1 MDSKEP
7 SSASDSRFA
16 GRAGSADSVYDPL
29 KGDPSGVDDVSTPE
43 ERNASEERNAPAFPF
58 LTFDPSL
65 KELTSSGGRHRRR
78 EVDVLRPEDEVSF
91 MGHPLTGGGQRPWQD
106 ESVPSGAGYPGFPS
120 SPADASGYGGEILEG
135 EVVGSDEAAGDA
147 PGREDNTPDGQ
158 DLYTHPSE
166 DTFERPGVGGADAR
180 PDDLVSGGVDS
191 DDVSVA
197 DVTGPQSSAVKTKP
211 AAAKTINPS
220 TAKAKFSAA
229 KTKQAESGKKPT
241 GRRYPHAKFWSTV
254 AGSVASLMMTLDMTI
269 VLVALPDIGES
280 LKLSLSGSQW
290 IVNAYTLAFAAL
302 LLGVGSLSD
311 LVGRRGIFI
320 VGQLIFVAA
329 SVGCMT
335 ADAENWMIV
344 ARAIQG
350 AGGAM
355 VFGSSLPLLSDVFG
369 PGEEKQ
375 RTSAVAVFMA
385 AGAAA
390 VALGP
395 LVGGAII
402 EFFDWRWIF
411 AINIPIGLL
420 IIGGTLFGVP
430 KDAQQWRQQALE
442 ERKAHLLAEGYAEEV
457 EKLENRE
464 VEESV
469 PPISWL
475 TLIVASVFL
484 FALNY
489 ALLTG
494 PDDGWTDGKVFIG
507 FGVSLAGLVILV
519 WMQLAKGDKA
529 MIDVRMF
536 TIPSFSAVT
545 IVAFAARLF
554 SFGMMPYIILWLSG
568 AVGLTSLEV
577 GYVTTALAIPIIL
590 FSPVAIQLGKRI
602 KVSAIQALGMIII
615 AAGLLLGLKLNSNS
629 GWVDIIPMYIV
640 VGIGTGLMLPHLMD
654 VAVSVVAPRKTGTA
668 TGIANTAFPLGTS
681 FGVAIY
687 GAIITAATSSG
698 LKAVSFPTASVMNTQ
713 AGAAQ
718 QMPPGASAPVPQ
730 LPPGAVLS
738 PDKST
743 ITMDAPQKIVDLAS
757 SGQFSIIRQHAPMFV
772 DKALES
778 YINGLHNVLIIAA
791 VLAAVGALV
800 ALIFIRDKDRY
811 EIRIQKEF

>member
-7 SSASDSRFA
+7 SSASDSQFV
-16 GRAGSADSVYDPL
+16 GRAGSADSAYDPW
-29 KGDPSGVDDVSTPE
+29 KGDPSGADDVS
-43 ERNASEERNAPAFPF
+43 ASEERNAPAFPF

-78 EVDVLRPEDEVSF
+78 EVDVLRTEDEVSF
-91 MGHPLTGGGQRPWQD
+91 MGYPLTGGGQRQRQD
-106 ESVPSGAGYPGFPS
+106 ESEPSAAGYPGFPS
-120 SPADASGYGGEILEG
+120 SPTDASGYDGEILEG
-135 EVVGSDEAAGDA
+135 EVLGTDDAADDA
-147 PGREDNTPDGQ
+147 PGRDDHTPHDPG
-158 DLYTHPSE
+158 LYTHSAE
-166 DTFERPGVGGADAR
+166 DTFDRSEVGDTDAR
-180 PDDLVSGGVDS
+180 PADLMGGDGDVDS
-191 DDVSVA
+191 DDVPAA
-197 DVTGPQSSAVKTKP
+197 DAAAPQLSAVKTKP
-211 AAAKTINPS
+211 VATKTKPS
-220 TAKAKFSAA
+220 TKKAKSSAA
-229 KTKQAESGKKPT
+229 KTKPAKSGKKPT

-320 VGQLIFVAA
+320 VGQLVFVAA

-395 LVGGAII
+395 LVGGAIV

-420 IIGGTLFGVP
+420 IIVGTLIGVP
-430 KDAQQWRQQALE
+430 KDAQQWRRQALE
-442 ERKAHLLAEGYAEEV
+442 DRKARLLAEGHVDEV
-457 EKLENRE
+457 EKLEE
-464 VEESV
+464 QQVEETV

-507 FGVSLAGLVILV
+507 FGVSLAGLVLMV

-536 TIPSFSAVT
+536 VIPSFSAVT

-554 SFGMMPYIILWLSG
+554 SFGMMPYIVLWLSG
-568 AVGLTSLEV
+568 AVGLSSLEV

-590 FSPVAIQLGKRI
+590 FSPVAIQLGKKI

-687 GAIITAATSSG
+687 GAILTAATSSG

-713 AGAAQ
+713 AGAQ
-718 QMPPGASAPVPQ
+718 QLPPGVPAPAPQ

-757 SGQFSIIRQHAPMFV
+757 SGQFPLIRQHAPMFA

-811 EIRIQKEF
+811 EIRSQKERKG

>member
-7 SSASDSRFA
+7 SSASDSQFA
-16 GRAGSADSVYDPL
+16 GRAGSADSAYDPW
-29 KGDPSGVDDVSTPE
+29 KGDPSGVDD
-43 ERNASEERNAPAFPF
+43 ASAPEERNAPAFPF

-78 EVDVLRPEDEVSF
+78 EVDVLRPEEEVSF
-91 MGHPLTGGGQRPWQD
+91 MGHPLTGGGQRQRQD
-106 ESVPSGAGYPGFPS
+106 ESEPSGSGYPGFPS
-120 SPADASGYGGEILEG
+120 SPTGASGYDGEILEG
-135 EVVGSDEAAGDA
+135 EVLGTDDGADDA
-147 PGREDNTPDGQ
+147 PGREDDTSHDQG
-158 DLYTHPSE
+158 LYTQPVG
-166 DTFERPGVGGADAR
+166 TFDRPEVGDADAR
-180 PDDLVSGGVDS
+180 PDDLVSGDADRGGVPA
-191 DDVSVA
+191 A

-211 AAAKTINPS
+211 ATKTKPS
-220 TAKAKFSAA
+220 TKTAKNSGA
-229 KTKQAESGKKPT
+229 KTKPAKPGKKPT

-320 VGQLIFVAA
+320 VGQLVFVAA

-395 LVGGAII
+395 LVGGAIV

-420 IIGGTLFGVP
+420 IIVGTLIGVP
-430 KDAQQWRQQALE
+430 KDVQQWRRQTLE
-442 ERKAHLLAEGYAEEV
+442 DRKARLLAEGRLDEV
-457 EKLENRE
+457 EKLEDQQ
-464 VEESV
+464 VEETV

-507 FGVSLAGLVILV
+507 FGVSLAGLVLLV

-536 TIPSFSAVT
+536 AIPSFSAVT

-554 SFGMMPYIILWLSG
+554 SFGMMPYIVLWLSG
-568 AVGLTSLEV
+568 AVGLSSLEV

-590 FSPVAIQLGKRI
+590 FSPVAIQLGKKIR
-602 KVSAIQALGMIII
+602 VSAIQALGMIII

-687 GAIITAATSSG
+687 GAILTAATSSG
-698 LKAVSFPTASVMNTQ
+698 LKAVSFPTASVMNMQ
-713 AGAAQ
+713 AGA
-718 QMPPGASAPVPQ
+718 PQ

-757 SGQFSIIRQHAPMFV
+757 SGQFPLIRQHAPMFA

-811 EIRIQKEF
+811 EVRSQKENS

>member
-7 SSASDSRFA
+7 SSASDSQFA
-16 GRAGSADSVYDPL
+16 GRAGSVDSAYDPW
-29 KGDPSGVDDVSTPE
+29 KGDPSGVDDASAPE
-43 ERNASEERNAPAFPF
+43 ERNAPVFPF

-78 EVDVLRPEDEVSF
+78 EVDVFRPEDEASF
-91 MGHPLTGGGQRPWQD
+91 MGHPLTGGRQRQRDD
-106 ESVPSGAGYPGFPS
+106 ESGPSGAGYPGFPS
-120 SPADASGYGGEILEG
+120 SPTDASGYDGVILEG
-135 EVVGSDEAAGDA
+135 EVLGTDDAADGSLGVG
-147 PGREDNTPDGQ
+147 DGSSNDQ
-158 DLYTHPSE
+158 DLYTHPAE
-166 DTFERPGVGGADAR
+166 DTFDRPEVGDVDAR
-180 PDDLVSGGVDS
+180 PDNLVRGDVDS
-191 DDVSVA
+191 DAVSA
-197 DVTGPQSSAVKTKP
+197 AGTTGPQSSAVKTKP
-211 AAAKTINPS
+211 ATKTKPS
-220 TAKAKFSAA
+220 TAKAKTSAA
-229 KTKQAESGKKPT
+229 TTKQSESGKKPT

-320 VGQLIFVAA
+320 VGQLVFVAA

-395 LVGGAII
+395 LVGGAIV

-420 IIGGTLFGVP
+420 IIVGTLIGVP
-430 KDAQQWRQQALE
+430 KDAQQWRRQALE
-442 ERKAHLLAEGYAEEV
+442 DRKARLLAEGHVDEV
-457 EKLENRE
+457 ERLEE
-464 VEESV
+464 QQVEETV

-507 FGVSLAGLVILV
+507 FGVSLAGLVLLV

-536 TIPSFSAVT
+536 AIPSFSAVT

-554 SFGMMPYIILWLSG
+554 SFGMMPYIVLWLSG
-568 AVGLTSLEV
+568 AVGLSSLEV

-590 FSPVAIQLGKRI
+590 FSPVAIQLGKKI

-629 GWVDIIPMYIV
+629 GWADIIPMYIV

-687 GAIITAATSSG
+687 GAILTAATSSG

-713 AGAAQ
+713 AGAQ
-718 QMPPGASAPVPQ
+718 QLPPGVPAAAPQ

-757 SGQFSIIRQHAPMFV
+757 SGQFPLIRQHAPMFA

-811 EIRIQKEF
+811 EIRSQKEHS

>member
-7 SSASDSRFA
+7 SSASDSQFA
-16 GRAGSADSVYDPL
+16 GRAGSADSAYDPW
-29 KGDPSGVDDVSTPE
+29 KGDASGVDGVSTP
-43 ERNASEERNAPAFPF
+43 EERNAPAFPF

-78 EVDVLRPEDEVSF
+78 EVDVFSPEDAASF
-91 MGHPLTGGGQRPWQD
+91 MGHPLTGGGQRQRQD
-106 ESVPSGAGYPGFPS
+106 ESEPSGSGYPGFPS
-120 SPADASGYGGEILEG
+120 SPTGASGYDGEILEG
-135 EVVGSDEAAGDA
+135 EVLGTDDGADDA
-147 PGREDNTPDGQ
+147 PGREDDTPHDQG
-158 DLYTHPSE
+158 LYTQPVG
-166 DTFERPGVGGADAR
+166 TFDRPDVGDADVR
-180 PDDLVSGGVDS
+180 PDDPLSGDADSGGVS
-191 DDVSVA
+191 AA
-197 DVTGPQSSAVKTKP
+197 DVTGPQSSVVRTKPATKTAKNSGAKTKP
-211 AAAKTINPS
+211 AKP
-220 TAKAKFSAA
+220 
-229 KTKQAESGKKPT
+229 GKKPT

-320 VGQLIFVAA
+320 VGQLVFVAA

-395 LVGGAII
+395 LVGGAIV

-420 IIGGTLFGVP
+420 IIVGTLIGVP
-430 KDAQQWRQQALE
+430 KDAQQWRRQALE
-442 ERKAHLLAEGYAEEV
+442 DRKARLLAEGHVDEV
-457 EKLENRE
+457 EKLEDQQ
-464 VEESV
+464 VEEVV

-507 FGVSLAGLVILV
+507 FGVSLAGLVLLV

-536 TIPSFSAVT
+536 AIPSFSAVT

-554 SFGMMPYIILWLSG
+554 SFGMMPYIVLWLSG
-568 AVGLTSLEV
+568 AVGLSSLEV

-590 FSPVAIQLGKRI
+590 FSPVAIQLGKKIR
-602 KVSAIQALGMIII
+602 VSAIQALGMIII

-687 GAIITAATSSG
+687 GAILTAATSSG
-698 LKAVSFPTASVMNTQ
+698 LKAVSFPTASVMNMQ
-713 AGAAQ
+713 AGAQ
-718 QMPPGASAPVPQ
+718 QLPPGVQAPAPQ

-757 SGQFSIIRQHAPMFV
+757 SGQFPLIRQHAPMFA

-811 EIRIQKEF
+811 EIRSQRENK

>member
-7 SSASDSRFA
+7 SSASDSQFA
-16 GRAGSADSVYDPL
+16 GRAGSADSAYDPW
-29 KGDPSGVDDVSTPE
+29 KGDPSGVDD
-43 ERNASEERNAPAFPF
+43 ASAPEERNAPAFPF

-78 EVDVLRPEDEVSF
+78 EVDVLRPEEEVSF
-91 MGHPLTGGGQRPWQD
+91 MGHPLTGGGQRQRQD
-106 ESVPSGAGYPGFPS
+106 ESEPSGSGYPGFPS
-120 SPADASGYGGEILEG
+120 SPTGASGYDGEILEG
-135 EVVGSDEAAGDA
+135 EVLGTDDGADDA
-147 PGREDNTPDGQ
+147 PGREDDTSHDQG
-158 DLYTHPSE
+158 LYTQPVG
-166 DTFERPGVGGADAR
+166 TFDRPEVGDADAR
-180 PDDLVSGGVDS
+180 PDDLVSGDADRGGVPA
-191 DDVSVA
+191 A

-211 AAAKTINPS
+211 ATKTKPS
-220 TAKAKFSAA
+220 T
-229 KTKQAESGKKPT
+229 KTAKPT

-320 VGQLIFVAA
+320 VGQLVFVAA

-395 LVGGAII
+395 LVGGAIV

-420 IIGGTLFGVP
+420 IIVGTLIGVP
-430 KDAQQWRQQALE
+430 KDVQQWRRQTLE
-442 ERKAHLLAEGYAEEV
+442 DRKARLLAEGRLDEV
-457 EKLENRE
+457 EKLEDQQ
-464 VEESV
+464 VEETV

-507 FGVSLAGLVILV
+507 FGVSLAGLVLLV

-536 TIPSFSAVT
+536 AIPSFSAVT

-554 SFGMMPYIILWLSG
+554 SFGMMPYIVLWLSG
-568 AVGLTSLEV
+568 AVGLSSLEV

-590 FSPVAIQLGKRI
+590 FSPVAIQLGKKIR
-602 KVSAIQALGMIII
+602 VSAIQALGMIII

-687 GAIITAATSSG
+687 GAILTAATSSG
-698 LKAVSFPTASVMNTQ
+698 LKAVSFPTASVMNMQ
-713 AGAAQ
+713 AGAQ
-718 QMPPGASAPVPQ
+718 QLPPGAPAPAPQ

-757 SGQFSIIRQHAPMFV
+757 SGQFPLIRQHAPMFA

-811 EIRIQKEF
+811 EVRSQKENS

>member
-7 SSASDSRFA
+7 SSASDSQFA
-16 GRAGSADSVYDPL
+16 GRAGSADSAYDPW
-29 KGDPSGVDDVSTPE
+29 KGDASGVDGVSTP
-43 ERNASEERNAPAFPF
+43 EERNAPAFPF

-78 EVDVLRPEDEVSF
+78 EVDVLGPEEEVSF
-91 MGHPLTGGGQRPWQD
+91 MGHPLTGGGQRQRQD
-106 ESVPSGAGYPGFPS
+106 ESEPSGSGYPGFPS
-120 SPADASGYGGEILEG
+120 SPTGASGYDGEILEG
-135 EVVGSDEAAGDA
+135 EVLGTDDGADDA
-147 PGREDNTPDGQ
+147 PGREDDTSHDQG
-158 DLYTHPSE
+158 LYTHPAE
-166 DTFERPGVGGADAR
+166 DTFDRPGGGDADVR
-180 PDDLVSGGVDS
+180 PDDLVSRDVGSDGVP
-191 DDVSVA
+191 A
-197 DVTGPQSSAVKTKP
+197 AKVTGPQSSVVRTKPATKTAKNSGAKTKP
-211 AAAKTINPS
+211 AKP
-220 TAKAKFSAA
+220 
-229 KTKQAESGKKPT
+229 GKKPT

-320 VGQLIFVAA
+320 VGQLVFVAA

-395 LVGGAII
+395 LVGGAIV

-420 IIGGTLFGVP
+420 IIVGTLIGVP
-430 KDAQQWRQQALE
+430 KDAQQWRRQALE
-442 ERKAHLLAEGYAEEV
+442 DRKARLLAEGHVDEV
-457 EKLENRE
+457 EKLEDQQ
-464 VEESV
+464 VEEVV

-507 FGVSLAGLVILV
+507 FGVSLAGLVLLV

-536 TIPSFSAVT
+536 AIPSFSAVT

-554 SFGMMPYIILWLSG
+554 SFGMMPYIVLWLSG
-568 AVGLTSLEV
+568 AVGLSSLEV

-590 FSPVAIQLGKRI
+590 FSPVAIQLGKKI

-687 GAIITAATSSG
+687 GAILTAATSSG

-713 AGAAQ
+713 AGAQ
-718 QMPPGASAPVPQ
+718 QLPPGVQAPAPQ

-757 SGQFSIIRQHAPMFV
+757 SGQFPLIRQHAPMFA

-811 EIRIQKEF
+811 EIRSQRENK